1 MMFDADSSFGN
12 SRLTLQ
18 CFFLQP
24 EGIMVPVPGIFSL
37 FGHAD
42 ANPLEFLCYATH
54 PSPNIQHTGGSSGAT
69 QTVTLPA

>member
-1 MMFDADSSFGN
+1 MR
-12 SRLTLQ
+12 SRPRQLSEAGEEDQ
-18 CFFLQP
+18 AGDPEKP